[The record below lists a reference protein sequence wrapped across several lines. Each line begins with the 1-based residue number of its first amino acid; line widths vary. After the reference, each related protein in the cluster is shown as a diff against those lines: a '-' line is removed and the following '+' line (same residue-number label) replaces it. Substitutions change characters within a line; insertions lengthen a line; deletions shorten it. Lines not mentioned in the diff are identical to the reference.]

1 MSCQSEWPGQQ
12 WANIAGGSKLG
23 QFEQKTWLVKHLRD
37 KDVHA
42 VRLVMTKR
50 RDEIRPKIVEEK
62 EREETMDTGDLGDEI
77 VGVALNKATAA
88 LLLNMARLLLSAL
101 LLATTAAIKV
111 GDSVPQFLKL
121 DLGFPPEKIELAS
134 RVAGKKVILVGLP
147 GAFTPT

>member
-1 MSCQSEWPGQQ
+1 MSSQESQE
-12 WANIAGGSKLG
+12 IASASL
-23 QFEQKTWLVKHLRD
+23 
-37 KDVHA
+37 
-42 VRLVMTKR
+42 
-50 RDEIRPKIVEEK
+50 
-62 EREETMDTGDLGDEI
+62 
-77 VGVALNKATAA
+77 LNKATAA
-88 LLLNMARLLLSAL
+88 LLLHMARLLLSAL

>member
-1 MSCQSEWPGQQ
+1 MPAAAARWCPPALPRRGVE
-12 WANIAGGSKLG
+12 
-23 QFEQKTWLVKHLRD
+23 LV
-37 KDVHA
+37 
-42 VRLVMTKR
+42 
-50 RDEIRPKIVEEK
+50 
-62 EREETMDTGDLGDEI
+62 DEI
-77 VGVALNKATAA
+77 VAVALKATAA